1 MTGVGSAKDNVPE
14 RLRGDKGRRIPQDSK
29 MTTSKRELHVFFETP
44 MSLRHIQTSAPRKQN
59 ASPLSESC
67 ITSLSTQTNILDWTV
82 STKHRAQT
90 QGQQVGLGD
99 QQLGARHH
107 TQQARPR
114 S

>member
-1 MTGVGSAKDNVPE
+1 
-14 RLRGDKGRRIPQDSK
+14 

-59 ASPLSESC
+59 ASPLSEPC

-90 QGQQVGLGD
+90 QGSTGGPR
-99 QQLGARHH
+99 GPAAGSSPPH
-107 TQQARPR
+107 TASQAEELMVSLQWAVRGPQTLCFI
-114 S
+114 SLLASLM